1 MSYLL
6 WKLVHVLA
14 VVAFL
19 GNITTGVFWG
29 HHAHRSADPGQI
41 ASTFRGIISSDRW
54 FTNPGVA
61 VLVVAGI
68 MSAVRGGYPIL
79 ATGWILWSIVL
90 LTVSGLAFV
99 MRIAPQQRRIVAIA
113 EGAWDAEAYRS
124 AYRSWQAW
132 GAVGLVAP
140 VLATV
145 LMVLKP
151 SLPAL

>member
-14 VVAFL
+14 VIAFL

-29 HHAHRSADPGQI
+29 HHAHRSGDPRLI
-41 ASTFRGIISSDRW
+41 AATFRGIIRSDRW

-68 MSAVRGGYPIL
+68 MSAVRGGFPIL
-79 ATGWILWSIVL
+79 GTGWILWSVVL
-90 LTVSGLAFV
+90 LTLSGLAFGL
-99 MRIAPQQRRIVAIA
+99 RIAPRQRRIVSLA
-113 EGAWDAEAYRS
+113 EGAWDGDAYRA

-132 GAVGLVAP
+132 GAVGLGAP

-145 LMVLKP
+145 IMVLKP